1 MLDRLIPGP
10 EKDRAWKSTE
20 LEPEILPT
28 CPQCQLGSLWKSLHI
43 KEECEMTQRPWQ
55 GKKGVCRG
63 QENSRNEKSPS
74 ISKITTHRVWVL
86 GSGPR
91 LGAGLWQHCPDSTLG
106 P

>member
-43 KEECEMTQRPWQ
+43 KEECEMT
-55 GKKGVCRG
+55 
-63 QENSRNEKSPS
+63 E
-74 ISKITTHRVWVL
+74 
-86 GSGPR
+86 
-91 LGAGLWQHCPDSTLG
+91 TLAR
-106 P
+106 